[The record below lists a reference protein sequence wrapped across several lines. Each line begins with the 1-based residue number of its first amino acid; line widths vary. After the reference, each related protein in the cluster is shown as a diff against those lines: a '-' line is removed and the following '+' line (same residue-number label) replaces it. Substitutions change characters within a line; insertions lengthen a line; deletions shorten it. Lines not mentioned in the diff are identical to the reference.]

1 MLAAALNVHAQR
13 NVLVS
18 SHSSAVPGKGKAAAE
33 CCDSACAKDCTKP
46 CCAAKKTAK
55 ATFPAFGSVERLA
68 PELDALLA
76 PEAQME
82 KLAEGFDW
90 SEGPVWL
97 RKEQA
102 VVFSD
107 VPRNKVHRWS
117 ERDGLSVYLDP
128 SGYTG
133 HSRNDR
139 ELGSNG
145 LATDRAGNLLLCQ
158 HGNRQIAKL
167 VRRDGTKGV
176 FEPVVPH
183 FNHRRFNSP
192 NDLVLTRKGD
202 IYFTDP
208 PYGLN
213 GLNGSPL
220 KELLF
225 NGVYLARKSGEVVL
239 LTSEMTF
246 PNGIALSPDEKTL
259 YVAQSD
265 GNAPILRAFDVQAD
279 GTVKNGRLF
288 FDCKPLAQ
296 KGLKGGP
303 DGLKVDQGGNI
314 WTSGPGVCV
323 FGERRFGSLH
333 RVPAIS
339 FCTRSCPVHRPAP
352 WLKSNSLTLPRCGP
366 NFGLSPVL
374 RLSPIRPGPIR
385 FVFYGN
391 SILKWPNGRCRC
403 WS

>member
-1 MLAAALNVHAQR
+1 MKALSVSALLLAAAVSAQAQK
-13 NVLVS
+13 NALVS
-18 SHSSAVPGKGKAAAE
+18 SHSSAVPGKAAAE
-33 CCDSACAKDCTKP
+33 CCDGKCEADCTKP
-46 CCAAKKTAK
+46 CCADKKVAKHNPTKL
-55 ATFPAFGSVERLA
+55 TFPAFGSVERLA

-76 PEAQME
+76 PDAAME
-82 KLAEGFDW
+82 KLADGFDW

-97 RKEQA
+97 RKEKA

-107 VPRNKVHRWS
+107 VPMNKVHRWS
-117 ERDGLSVYLDP
+117 EKDGLSLYLQP

-133 HSRNDR
+133 HSRNDQ

-167 VRRDGTKGV
+167 VRRDGVKGV

-183 FNHRRFNSP
+183 FNHRQFNSP

-213 GLNGSPL
+213 GLNSSPL

-259 YVAQSD
+259 YVNQSD
-265 GNAPILRAFDVQAD
+265 GNAPIIRAFDVQAD
-279 GTVKNGRLF
+279 GTLKNSRVF

-303 DGLKVDQGGNI
+303 DGLKVDQQGNL
-314 WTSGPGVCV
+314 WTSGPG
-323 FGERRFGSLH
+323 GILIISPAGKHLGSL
-333 RVPAIS
+333 
-339 FCTRSCPVHRPAP
+339 
-352 WLKSNSLTLPRCGP
+352 LTGENTANCA
-366 NFGLSPVL
+366 FGDDGRTLYITADMYLLRIRTLARGIGFESP
-374 RLSPIRPGPIR
+374 P
-385 FVFYGN
+385 Y
-391 SILKWPNGRCRC
+391 
-403 WS
+403 

>member
-1 MLAAALNVHAQR
+1 MKALSVSALLFAAAISAQAQK

-18 SHSSAVPGKGKAAAE
+18 SRSSAVPGKAAAE
-33 CCDSACAKDCTKP
+33 CCDAKCEPGCTKP
-46 CCAAKKTAK
+46 CCAVPKSAKHRV
-55 ATFPAFGSVERLA
+55 TFPAFGSVERLA

-76 PEAQME
+76 PDAAME
-82 KLAEGFDW
+82 KLADGFDW

-97 RKEQA
+97 RKEKA

-107 VPRNKVHRWS
+107 VPMNKVHRWS
-117 ERDGLSVYLDP
+117 EKDGLSLYLQP

-133 HSRNDR
+133 HSRTDR

-167 VRRDGTKGV
+167 VRRDGVKGV

-183 FNHRRFNSP
+183 FNHRQFNSP

-213 GLNGSPL
+213 GLNSSPL

-259 YVAQSD
+259 YVNQSD
-265 GNAPILRAFDVQAD
+265 GNAPIIRAFDVQAD
-279 GTVKNGRLF
+279 GTLKNSRVF

-303 DGLKVDQGGNI
+303 DGLKVDQQGNL
-314 WTSGPGVCV
+314 WTSGPG
-323 FGERRFGSLH
+323 GILIINPAGKHLGSLLTGENTANCAFGDDG
-333 RVPAIS
+333 RTLYITADMYLLRIRTLAKGIG
-339 FCTRSCPVHRPAP
+339 FEAP
-352 WLKSNSLTLPRCGP
+352 P
-366 NFGLSPVL
+366 
-374 RLSPIRPGPIR
+374 
-385 FVFYGN
+385 Y
-391 SILKWPNGRCRC
+391 
-403 WS
+403 

>member
-1 MLAAALNVHAQR
+1 MKSLSVSALLLAAALNAHAQR

-55 ATFPAFGSVERLA
+55 ATYPAFGSVERLV

-76 PEAQME
+76 PEAHME
-82 KLAEGFDW
+82 KLADGFDW

-117 ERDGLSVYLDP
+117 ERDGLSVYLEP

-303 DGLKVDQGGNI
+303 DGLKVDQSGNI
-314 WTSGPGVCV
+314 WTSGPGGILVISPAGKHLGTLLTGENTANCA
-323 FGERRFGSLH
+323 FGDDGRTLYITADMYLLRIRTLARGIGFE
-333 RVPAIS
+333 
-339 FCTRSCPVHRPAP
+339 AP
-352 WLKSNSLTLPRCGP
+352 P
-366 NFGLSPVL
+366 
-374 RLSPIRPGPIR
+374 
-385 FVFYGN
+385 Y
-391 SILKWPNGRCRC
+391 
-403 WS
+403 